1 MRPILRRAALA
12 ALAVLVAAGAAV
24 VGPRAPEAG
33 SALESPAL
41 VAGYSFRPV
50 RTVRL
55 SASAVRS
62 AVELDWWGG
71 TYVTTTGEP
80 VTLLVADAYPVDE
93 SVARAWAGFFAGL
106 VHGAEL
112 RSLRVHVAPLEWVEE
127 ICGRGA
133 SGCYGDSEMFV
144 PGETVGG
151 VSPSTVA
158 AHEYGHHV
166 AANRSNAP
174 WSALDWGTKRWASG
188 ANVCA
193 RTAAGYLFP
202 GNEDGNY
209 RLNPGEA
216 FAEAYRVL
224 NEKRSGAASF
234 EWPLVDPSFLPDSAA
249 LARVEEDVLR
259 PWTTPTTRTYSL
271 RFSPRTSRSWSV
283 RLATPRDGD
292 LRATLRLPAG
302 AGHSLTLLS
311 ADGDQVLA
319 RGRWA
324 GVDSRTLGYRVC
336 GHRSLVLRVT
346 RNGRPGR
353 FSVQVSR
360 P

>member
-1 MRPILRRAALA
+1 VRPILRRAALA
-12 ALAVLVAAGAAV
+12 ALAALVAAGAAM
-24 VGPRAPEAG
+24 VGPPAPEAG
-33 SALESPAL
+33 QALEPPAL
-41 VAGYSFRPV
+41 FATQSFRAV

-55 SASAVRS
+55 SASGARS
-62 AVELDWWGG
+62 AAELHWWGG
-71 TYVTTTGEP
+71 AYVTTTGEP
-80 VTLLVADAYPVDE
+80 VTVFVADAYAVDE
-93 SVARAWAGFFAGL
+93 LVARAWAGFFAGL

-133 SGCYGDSEMFV
+133 LGCYGNSEMFV
-144 PGETVGG
+144 PGETVDG

-158 AHEYGHHV
+158 THEYGHHV

-188 ANVCA
+188 TNVCA

-224 NEKRSGAASF
+224 NEKRTGATSF
-234 EWPLVDPSFLPDSAA
+234 DWSLVDPSFLPDPAA
-249 LARVEEDVLR
+249 LERVEEDVLR
-259 PWTTPTTRTYSL
+259 PWSTPTTRRFSA
-271 RFSPRTSRSWSV
+271 RFSPRTSRTWSV
-283 RLATPRDGD
+283 RLATPLDGD
-292 LRATLRLPAG
+292 LRATLRLPAES
-302 AGHSLTLLS
+302 GHALTLLS
-311 ADGDQVLA
+311 ADRHKVLA
-319 RGRWA
+319 RGLWA
-324 GVDSRTLGYRVC
+324 GVSSKTLNYRVC
-336 GHRSLVLRVT
+336 GRRSLVLRVT
-346 RNGRPGR
+346 RNGRRGR
-353 FSVQVSR
+353 FSVQLSR

>member
-1 MRPILRRAALA
+1 VRPILRRAALA
-12 ALAVLVAAGAAV
+12 ALAALVAAGAAV

-33 SALESPAL
+33 PALESPAL
-41 VAGYSFRPV
+41 FANRSFRPV

-62 AVELDWWGG
+62 ASELDWWGG

-93 SVARAWAGFFAGL
+93 SVARAWARFFAGL

-112 RSLRVHVAPLEWVEE
+112 RSLRVYVAPLEWVEE

-133 SGCYGDSEMFV
+133 SGCYGDSELFV
-144 PGETVGG
+144 PGEAVDG

-158 AHEYGHHV
+158 THEYGHHV

-224 NEKRSGAASF
+224 NERRSGAASF
-234 EWPLVDPSFLPDSAA
+234 EWPIVDPSFMPDPAA
-249 LARVEEDVLR
+249 LGRVEQDVLR
-259 PWTTPTTRTYSL
+259 PWTGPTTRTVSARL
-271 RFSPRTSRSWSV
+271 SARQWSV
-283 RLATPRDGD
+283 RLATPLDGD
-292 LRATLRLPAG
+292 LRATLRLAPGSAHEL
-302 AGHSLTLLS
+302 ALLS
-311 ADGDQVLA
+311 ADRSKVLA
-319 RGRWA
+319 RGLWA
-324 GVDSRTLGYRVC
+324 GVGSKKLNYRVC
-336 GHRSLVLRVT
+336 GARSVVLRVT
-346 RNGRPGR
+346 RNGRAGR
-353 FSVQVSR
+353 FSVQVST